1 MQNKRKLIVLLL
13 RAGVGIVLLVAI
25 AAVLLPRVPGWLRR
39 VSPESMQPVSWSG
52 RIQMDTVRVDHQV
65 YDCGHES
72 VTVTSIDAKMLGLTR
87 SGFER
92 KNPRLKV
99 REFSPDRIEV
109 ETKQPEMCRECRTSQ
124 FIGVR
129 DGYVAV
135 FAGRPDRPG
144 PALEMTRILLARLP
158 QPEQNRLAKG
168 IAVKDMGERLQILE
182 GLSEFAD
189 R

>member
-13 RAGVGIVLLVAI
+13 RAGAGIVLLAGI
-25 AAVLLPRVPGWLRR
+25 AVVLVPRVPGWMKR

-52 RIQMDTVRVDHQV
+52 RIQMDTVRMDRRV

-72 VTVTSIDAKMLGLTR
+72 VTVTSIEAGMLGLTR
-87 SGFER
+87 SEFER
-92 KNPRLKV
+92 KNPLLKV

-109 ETKQPEMCRECRTSQ
+109 ETKSTEMCQECRAGQ
-124 FIGVR
+124 FIGVQE
-129 DGYVAV
+129 GYVTV
-135 FAGRPDRPG
+135 FAGSPARPG
-144 PALEMTRILLARLP
+144 PVLESTRILLTRLP

-168 IAVKDMGERLQILE
+168 IAIKDMSERLQILE
-182 GLSEFAD
+182 GLSEYAD

>member
-1 MQNKRKLIVLLL
+1 MQNKRKLIGLLL
-13 RAGVGIVLLVAI
+13 RAGAGVVLLAAI
-25 AAVLLPRVPGWLRR
+25 AAVVVPRVPGWMQR

-52 RIQMDTVRVDHQV
+52 RIQMDTVRVDRRV

-72 VTVTSIDAKMLGLTR
+72 VAVTSIDAKMLGLTR
-87 SGFER
+87 SEFER
-92 KNPRLKV
+92 RNPRLKV

-109 ETKQPEMCRECRTSQ
+109 EIRQPEMCRECRASQ

-144 PALEMTRILLARLP
+144 PALEVTRILLARLP
-158 QPEQNRLAKG
+158 QPEQIRLAKG
-168 IAVKDMGERLQILE
+168 IAVKDTGERLQILE